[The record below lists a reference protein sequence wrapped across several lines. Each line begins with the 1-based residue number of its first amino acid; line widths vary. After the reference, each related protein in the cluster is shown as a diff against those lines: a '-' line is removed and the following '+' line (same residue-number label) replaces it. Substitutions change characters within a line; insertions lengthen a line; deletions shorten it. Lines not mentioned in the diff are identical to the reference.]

1 MHYSQET
8 PAFLKTLEGWI
19 IACIQIGPSFF
30 VINHTPHLYINYPQ
44 MNIIFSFVIFPSI
57 CKYMQQEKKCANAS
71 HRNAFV
77 LHSLCACVTNALQF
91 NIVSKRMLPRF
102 QLQTLRSLYQH
113 QTQSSSDPVCF
124 VFYSKHLCLFVG
136 RLFSKA
142 YLIHVQLK

>member
-57 CKYMQQEKKCANAS
+57 CKYMQQEKNVQMHHTEMLSFYIVFVHVLPMRFSLIQFPSICYQGSSYKLS
-71 HRNAFV
+71 DTSTSIKHRA
-77 LHSLCACVTNALQF
+77 LLTLCALSFTVSTCV
-91 NIVSKRMLPRF
+91 
-102 QLQTLRSLYQH
+102 SLWEG
-113 QTQSSSDPVCF
+113 SS
-124 VFYSKHLCLFVG
+124 
-136 RLFSKA
+136 
-142 YLIHVQLK
+142 LKPT